1 MVFSLNKDRNEYF
14 LWEFLLSLT
23 FDLSHILIFVYFN
36 AWVRCLKEPL
46 MFFWME
52 LMILMVHETPLYMK
66 CDFCRWVNCV
76 KSDIGNVSLCMTH
89 LSMGDTRSAV
99 KPAYLIVLIVWL
111 PLINSQA
118 LPTIRP
124 LKDFKR
130 GAYFG
135 VLIGTSHFSSTY
147 YHAQE
152 HQVQG
157 TKGNQHEIRCAFSSL
172 DVISKVSCDKI
183 EPRQNN
189 SG

>member
-1 MVFSLNKDRNEYF
+1 MPQRAFDVFLDGIDDING
-14 LWEFLLSLT
+14 
-23 FDLSHILIFVYFN
+23 
-36 AWVRCLKEPL
+36 AWNPT
-46 MFFWME
+46 
-52 LMILMVHETPLYMK
+52 VHEVS
-66 CDFCRWVNCV
+66 DFCRWVNCV

-172 DVISKVSCDKI
+172 DAISKVSCDKI